1 MSKTISLDIRE
12 RVAAMVDA
20 GHSARAAARH
30 FGVSESFAIKL
41 IARLKATGDIR
52 PARHGRPLGTGK
64 LAPYQDYVL
73 GLVAKEPDITLAE
86 LCVRLEDDYGI
97 KTYTGPMSSLLR
109 RAGLRYKKLWSPLN
123 VGEPMLGIS
132 VAFRRKDRN

>member
-52 PARHGRPLGTGK
+52 PARQGRPLGTGK

-132 VAFRRKDRN
+132 VTFGRKDRN